1 MTLQVAF
8 KFKTMGLHPE
18 VSAIRVLAVRK
29 DFPGRAHEYKQSN
42 CVFSDK
48 KKMYSL
54 FLGLPL
60 GEINSFLFTYVND
73 NYNLSGTPI

>member
-1 MTLQVAF
+1 MNT
-8 KFKTMGLHPE
+8 
-18 VSAIRVLAVRK
+18 
-29 DFPGRAHEYKQSN
+29 SN
-42 CVFSDK
+42 PIVFSLTK
-48 KKMYSL
+48 KKMHSL

>member
-8 KFKTMGLHPE
+8 KFKTMGLHSE

-29 DFPGRAHEYKQSN
+29 DVQGEYMN
-42 CVFSDK
+42 TGNPTVFSLT
-48 KKMYSL
+48 KKMHSC

-60 GEINSFLFTYVND
+60 GKINSFLFTYVND